1 MTPTARPELSSQQ
14 RYTLAAAAR
23 DANSGRRLR
32 AEAIQRWYHG
42 ESRAGAAA
50 RANVS
55 PTTIRRW
62 ISEFA
67 ETGSVPAG
75 RTSPAESPTLHSPR
89 GNVVAASTR
98 QFLAVLAAELLAAR
112 RLRDWSRPQLIAAS
126 GVDFS
131 PAVLGHWER
140 GSRAMPIVAFAI
152 LCRGVEMDPGEVIRR
167 CYDESFAH
175 VRGLPR

>member
-1 MTPTARPELSSQQ
+1 MNPIARPELSPQQ

-23 DANSGRRLR
+23 DADSRKRIR
-32 AEAIQRWYHG
+32 AEAIQRWYSG

-62 ISEFA
+62 VSDFA
-67 ETGSVPAG
+67 ETGSVQIG
-75 RTSPAESPTLHSPR
+75 QRSPAQSPTLHAPR

-98 QFLAVLAAELLAAR
+98 QFLAALAAELLGAR
-112 RLRDWSRPQLIAAS
+112 RQRDWSRTQLIAAS
-126 GVDFS
+126 GVDYS
-131 PAVLGHWER
+131 SAVVGHWER

-152 LCRGVEMDPGEVIRR
+152 LCRGLGTDPGEVIRR
-167 CYDESFAH
+167 CYDESFTH

>member
-14 RYTLAAAAR
+14 RHTLITAAR
-23 DANSGRRLR
+23 DADSGRRIR
-32 AEAIQRWYHG
+32 AEAIQRWYDG

-62 ISEFA
+62 VSDFA
-67 ETGSVPAG
+67 ETGSVQIG
-75 RTSPAESPTLHSPR
+75 RRSPAQSPTLHSPR
-89 GNVVAASTR
+89 GNVIVDSGR

-112 RLRDWSRPQLIAAS
+112 KQRDWSRPQLIAAS

-140 GSRAMPIVAFAI
+140 GSLP
-152 LCRGVEMDPGEVIRR
+152 
-167 CYDESFAH
+167 
-175 VRGLPR
+175 VRGPVTGAPDKVLYEVLNWTDEDAR